1 VRSLELD
8 AFAAEAGASVAVVE
22 RLAEVGAIVPGPDG
36 RIDVA
41 DEATAS
47 TAQALVDSGIGLDDL
62 GWALSN
68 GRFGLRSV
76 GQIFSEPV
84 PRTPET
90 YAELIA
96 TLGADG
102 EHLPAVYA
110 ALGIPEPEP
119 ADHPRADEAAI
130 VGEFVRLWGLVDP
143 SGQAHVRV
151 ARQIGEGTRRIAE
164 GWLDVWD
171 EVAQPG
177 PTTQGAPTVG
187 PRANPEDPADP
198 EQNPSIGMSALG
210 RRLVSLVHERQLETT
225 LNARI
230 LAAVEHVLVDAGR
243 LPARP
248 ARPPAIAFVDF
259 SSFTTLTIERGDAVA
274 AELADRLRML
284 GEEVAARHDGR
295 LVKALG
301 DGVLLRF
308 DNAIGALRGVF
319 RLVERMTAAGLPAA
333 HVGIAAG
340 RVVVRDGDVY
350 GQTVNLAS
358 RIASEAAEGQVLV
371 EEGVVVA
378 LPRGTAA
385 FTAIGRRQLK
395 GVPTPVA
402 LWEARPPG

>member
-8 AFAAEAGASVAVVE
+8 AFAAEAGASVAVVK
-22 RLAEVGAIVPGPDG
+22 RLVDVGAIVPGADG
-36 RIDVA
+36 RIKVE

-62 GWALSN
+62 AWALSN
-68 GRFGLRSV
+68 RRFGLRSLGKV
-76 GQIFSEPV
+76 FSEPV
-84 PRTPET
+84 PRTVET
-90 YAELIA
+90 HAELA
-96 TLGADG
+96 AALGDDG
-102 EHLPAVYA
+102 VHLPAVYA
-110 ALGIPEPEP
+110 ALGIPEPQP
-119 ADHPRADEAAI
+119 TDHPRVDEAAI
-130 VGEFVRLWGLVDP
+130 VGDFVRLWGLVDP

-151 ARQIGEGTRRIAE
+151 ARQIGDGTRRIAE

-187 PRANPEDPADP
+187 PLANPQDPTDP
-198 EQNPSIGMSALG
+198 TQNPSIGMSALG

-230 LAAVEHVLVDAGR
+230 LGAIEHVLVDAGR

-259 SSFTTLTIERGDAVA
+259 SSFTSLTIERGDAVA
-274 AELADRLRML
+274 AEMADRLRVL
-284 GEEVAARHDGR
+284 GEEEAATNDGR

-308 DNAIGALRGVF
+308 DDAIGALRAVF
-319 RLVERMTAAGLPAA
+319 RLVERMAEADLPAA

-358 RIASEAAEGQVLV
+358 RIASEAAAGQVIV

-378 LPRGTAA
+378 LPRGTAV
-385 FTAIGRRQLK
+385 FTALGRRELK
-395 GVPTPVA
+395 GVPTPIA